1 MKNKTDNEFKVPLK
15 EHFGNFMV
23 PMTDALD
30 VFSGKWKIP
39 IIAALN
45 FYETCGF
52 KDLEKIVEGITPKML
67 SKELKSLEDNLIL
80 TREVMATRPITVKY
94 SITEYGRTCSTV
106 MTALHAWGSK
116 HRKEVFNIEEEP
128 MKTCVE

>member
-1 MKNKTDNEFKVPLK
+1 MKNKKEFKVPLK

-67 SKELKSLEDNLIL
+67 SKELKFLEDNLIL
-80 TREVMATRPITVKY
+80 TREVLPTRPVTVKY
-94 SITEYGRTCSTV
+94 SITEYGRTCSSV
-106 MTALHAWGSK
+106 MTALYAWGAK
-116 HRKEVFNIEEEP
+116 HRKEVFNIKEEP
-128 MKTCVE
+128 MKKCDE

>member
-1 MKNKTDNEFKVPLK
+1 MENKVDKTFKVPLK

-52 KDLEKIVEGITPKML
+52 KDLENIVEGITPKML
-67 SKELKSLEDNLIL
+67 SKELKFLEANLIL
-80 TREVMATRPITVKY
+80 TREVLPTRPVTIKYAITD
-94 SITEYGRTCSTV
+94 YGRTCDSI
-106 MTALHAWGSK
+106 MTALYAWGAK
-116 HRKEVFNIEEEP
+116 HRKEVFNIEEQP
-128 MKTCVE
+128 MVKCK

>member
-1 MKNKTDNEFKVPLK
+1 MKNKDSKDFKIPLK

-23 PMTDALD
+23 PMKDALD

-52 KDLEKIVEGITPKML
+52 KDLEKIVEGIRQKCY
-67 SKELKSLEDNLIL
+67 LKN
-80 TREVMATRPITVKY
+80 
-94 SITEYGRTCSTV
+94 
-106 MTALHAWGSK
+106 
-116 HRKEVFNIEEEP
+116 
-128 MKTCVE
+128 

>member
-1 MKNKTDNEFKVPLK
+1 MENKIDKEFKVPLK

-23 PMTDALD
+23 PMADALD

-52 KDLEKIVEGITPKML
+52 KDLENIVEGITPKML
-67 SKELKSLEDNLIL
+67 SKELKFLESNLIL
-80 TREVMATRPITVKY
+80 NRVVHDTRPVTIKYTITD
-94 SITEYGRTCSTV
+94 YGRTCDSV
-106 MTALHAWGSK
+106 MTALYAWGAK
-116 HRKEVFNIEEEP
+116 HRKEVFNIEEQP
-128 MKTCVE
+128 MDKCK

>member
-1 MKNKTDNEFKVPLK
+1 MQNKKDFKIPLK

-52 KDLEKIVEGITPKML
+52 KDLENIVEGITPKML
-67 SKELKSLEDNLIL
+67 SKELKFLEDHLIL
-80 TREVMATRPITVKY
+80 TREVMATRPITVNY

-106 MTALHAWGSK
+106 MSSLHAWGAK

-128 MKTCVE
+128 MKTCVK